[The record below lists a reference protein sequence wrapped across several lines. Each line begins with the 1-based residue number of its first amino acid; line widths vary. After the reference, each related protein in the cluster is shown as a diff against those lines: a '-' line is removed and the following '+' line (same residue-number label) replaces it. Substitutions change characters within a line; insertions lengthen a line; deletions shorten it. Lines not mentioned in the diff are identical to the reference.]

1 MHVSFTNLTK
11 IQLGGHRFFYI
22 SSTGWWSCYLDD
34 LNLEFMS
41 PQALLQ
47 SEKERADNSEKK
59 YTEAQESSEE
69 RHKKL
74 EETEKKVQQLQE
86 SLSR

>member
-1 MHVSFTNLTK
+1 MFS
-11 IQLGGHRFFYI
+11 
-22 SSTGWWSCYLDD
+22 
-34 LNLEFMS
+34 
-41 PQALLQ
+41 QALLE

-59 YTEAQESSEE
+59 FTEAQESSEE

-74 EETEKKVQQLQE
+74 EDTEKRVQQLQE